1 MVPAIRVGIR
11 ALDVNF
17 EVDGR
22 GQNAPLTSRIGAEV
36 GFIVLMDSF
45 IVIQA
50 HVSRGFR
57 LPADRRSGQTGIGGA
72 RNRAMRARICPNIRR
87 DTATSAN
94 WNVTYRP

>member
-1 MVPAIRVGIR
+1 MVRAIRVAIW
-11 ALDVNF
+11 ALDVNS

-36 GFIVLMDSF
+36 GFIVLMDSI

-50 HVSRGFR
+50 HVSGGFR

-87 DTATSAN
+87 DTASLAIC
-94 WNVTYRP
+94 NVT